1 MVNKILWFDFEFKEF
16 LFSCHLKK
24 KDLSFNNI
32 EKIEGLENLN
42 KLKDISL
49 FNNQI
54 SKLENMN
61 NLENLEVFSIGN
73 NQLSDYSNVK
83 FQFFKIVF
91 LPIQLNNN
99 FFHIKDFIF
108 ETI

>member
-1 MVNKILWFDFEFKEF
+1 MVEKIRNNLDLVLDLLKLYFKNIF
-16 LFSCHLKK
+16 L
-24 KDLSFNNI
+24 DLSFNNI

-61 NLENLEVFSIGN
+61 NLEHLEVFSIGN

-83 FQFFKIVF
+83 
-91 LPIQLNNN
+91 LS
-99 FFHIKDFIF
+99 
-108 ETI
+108 

>member
-1 MVNKILWFDFEFKEF
+1 MNLKNFYFHAILKQKI
-16 LFSCHLKK
+16 
-24 KDLSFNNI
+24 DLSFNNI

-83 FQFFKIVF
+83 IS
-91 LPIQLNNN
+91 
-99 FFHIKDFIF
+99 IF
-108 ETI
+108 